1 MFSLEKRP
9 IEIDDLTE
17 VRYLHS
23 SAFRM
28 CGAEHHTEEEINAYL
43 SRINSVEYIRECMN
57 CNLFGLWHNHILI
70 GTAGWCASTDNR
82 STARMRKIYIHSFY
96 VGLGLGRMM
105 VEHAENRASD
115 AGFDEYSVR
124 TNLSAAAFF
133 ESIGYAT
140 SSHGALNTPTGPDIP
155 ITYMRKSKSKQIPSN
170 NNLQQQPMNPAVPE
184 TMAIYQQQQ
193 TMAVEQ
199 EQNPSYQNP
208 NYPRQKIKVT
218 G

>member
-1 MFSLEKRP
+1 MFSLVKRP
-9 IEIDDLTE
+9 IEVDDLTE

-57 CNLFGLWHNHILI
+57 CNLVGLWHNHILI
-70 GTAGWCASTDNR
+70 GTAGWCAATDNR

-105 VEHAENRASD
+105 VENAENRASD

-124 TNLSAAAFF
+124 TNLSAATFF

-155 ITYMRKSKSKQIPSN
+155 ITYMRKSKSKQITSN
-170 NNLQQQPMNPAVPE
+170 NDLQDQHINPTVPE
-184 TMAIYQQQQ
+184 N
-193 TMAVEQ
+193 MAVYRQKQTNQLEQ
-199 EQNPSYQNP
+199 EQTLT
-208 NYPRQKIKVT
+208 YPRQEIKIS

>member
-1 MFSLEKRP
+1 MFSLVKRP
-9 IEIDDLTE
+9 IEVDDLRE

-43 SRINSVEYIRECMN
+43 SRINSVEYIRDCMN
-57 CNLFGLWHNHILI
+57 CNLVGLWHNHILI

-105 VEHAENRASD
+105 VENAENRASD

-155 ITYMRKSKSKQIPSN
+155 ITYMRKSKQIHSKAS
-170 NNLQQQPMNPAVPE
+170 LQGQPINPAVPE
-184 TMAIYQQQQ
+184 NMSIYKQKQ
-193 TMAVEQ
+193 TNQPEQ
-199 EQNPSYQNP
+199 EQTL
-208 NYPRQKIKVT
+208 NYPRQEIKIS